1 MSKNGNTETKL
12 EGGRLEREIYRAMRA
27 EGWLASETVPEVLA
41 AEKSLENDEVNVS
54 DTSFERLRARLR
66 RSGTGQLV
74 QMKAPRT
81 GPSDFSA
88 NLARAAREGG
98 ELSPEIELTMKQDR
112 DAAEL
117 EKGDK

>member
-1 MSKNGNTETKL
+1 MSKKENAETKL
-12 EGGRLEREIYRAMRA
+12 DDGTLEREIYRAMRA
-27 EGWLASETVPEVLA
+27 EGWLAPETIPEVLA
-41 AEKSLENDEVNVS
+41 AEKSLENHQVDVS

-81 GPSDFSA
+81 VPSDFSA

-98 ELSPEIELTMKQDR
+98 ELSPEIELAMKRDR